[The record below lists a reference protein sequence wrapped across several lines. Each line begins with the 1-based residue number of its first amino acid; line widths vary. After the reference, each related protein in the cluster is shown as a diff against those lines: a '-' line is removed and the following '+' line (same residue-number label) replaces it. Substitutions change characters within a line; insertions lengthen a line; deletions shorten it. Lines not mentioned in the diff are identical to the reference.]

1 MLVRAGAAEEGLAR
15 RSKTERARDDDPAFR
30 FNHAILNAAMG
41 QGGRRRSQVATDFE
55 RAAAT
60 NPFLARYA
68 ARIHLALG
76 DNDRGLALLEQ
87 SIRGGAMPMFYKDE
101 PAFAPLRSNPRFR
114 ALLKEMRI
122 PD

>member
-1 MLVRAGAAEEGLAR
+1 MLVRAGAAEAGLR
-15 RSKTERARDDDPAFR
+15 VVETERGRDDDPALR
-30 FNHAILNAAMG
+30 FQPRHPECGHGKAG
-41 QGGRRRSQVATDFE
+41 GGGRRRHRL
-55 RAAAT
+55 RARGRDQSIPGAG
-60 NPFLARYA
+60 RV
-68 ARIHLALG
+68 RIHLALG

-87 SIRGGAMPMFYKDE
+87 SIRGGAVPIFYKDE